1 MNFTRYDEHN
11 RPGPE
16 EKKAMAT
23 FLFQHLEHF
32 GDAVE
37 DIEKAINY
45 AIRETDSPGGFVLR
59 SMHDDEIT
67 CVVVVAQ
74 TGMTGF
80 VPENLLV
87 YIATHKGY
95 RGRGIGKIMMQLAM
109 ETAKGN
115 IALHVEPSNPAKGL
129 YEKLGFTNKYL
140 EMRYIKN

>member
-1 MNFTRYDEHN
+1 MNFTRYDEHK

-80 VPENLLV
+80 VPKTCLFTLPP
-87 YIATHKGY
+87 IKATEAGAWVKNDAACHGNCKGQH
-95 RGRGIGKIMMQLAM
+95 R
-109 ETAKGN
+109 
-115 IALHVEPSNPAKGL
+115 PS
-129 YEKLGFTNKYL
+129 
-140 EMRYIKN
+140 R